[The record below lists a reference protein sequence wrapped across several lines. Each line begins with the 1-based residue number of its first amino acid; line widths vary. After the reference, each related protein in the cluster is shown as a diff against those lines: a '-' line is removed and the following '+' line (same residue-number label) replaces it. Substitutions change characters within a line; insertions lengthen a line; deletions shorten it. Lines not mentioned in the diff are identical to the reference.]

1 MTPTKLLSFVTDE
14 KDVVLDGTKLQIVI
28 SNDANDHQLNS
39 LWCHVHCHRPCVVAA
54 LLSNALVA
62 LSIGDFQEP
71 SEAPILMK
79 YCTPSVAKHLQC
91 STSAS
96 STTVNCSC
104 PEISRS
110 ELQSFSTL
118 AHNRFSSLL
127 SSTATRSVGW
137 TAVVLHWRISS
148 AYNFSPLL
156 HSTGS
161 LAALHCNSV
170 DCCSTSPR
178 SHSYCCSCSPEHTTS
193 LHRCT
198 RPGLSPL
205 SALHGNASQGKGQWL
220 PALED
225 CQIIAP
231 LGWPLSK

>member
-14 KDVVLDGTKLQIVI
+14 KNVALDGTKLQIVI

-39 LWCHVHCHRPCVVAA
+39 LWCQIHCHRPCVVAA

-104 PEISRS
+104 LELSRS
-110 ELQSFSTL
+110 ELQLFSTL
-118 AHNRFSSLL
+118 ALNRCSSLL
-127 SSTATRSVGW
+127 SSTATRSVDW
-137 TAVVLHWRISS
+137 TAVVLQNTQLLSTAALDSVALHSLLCMAMHLRAKGNDCPLWRI
-148 AYNFSPLL
+148 A
-156 HSTGS
+156 T
-161 LAALHCNSV
+161 
-170 DCCSTSPR
+170 
-178 SHSYCCSCSPEHTTS
+178 
-193 LHRCT
+193 
-198 RPGLSPL
+198 
-205 SALHGNASQGKGQWL
+205 
-220 PALED
+220 
-225 CQIIAP
+225 
-231 LGWPLSK
+231 